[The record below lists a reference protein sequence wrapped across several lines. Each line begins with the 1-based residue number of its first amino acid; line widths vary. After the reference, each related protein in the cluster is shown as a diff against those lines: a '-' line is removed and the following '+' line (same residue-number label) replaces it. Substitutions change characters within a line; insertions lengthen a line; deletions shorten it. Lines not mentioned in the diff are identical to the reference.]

1 MRMSFALAAIC
12 FVGTSF
18 AADPVKP
25 NYYPL
30 VKGTKW
36 EYRISAEERDFSL
49 ICEIMETESKEGRTH
64 ARIEAQLPSSVTLG
78 EEVSSDSKGVY
89 RNAILGAKL
98 TQPLSIIKYPI
109 KARDVWKDKIK
120 LGEYDGNVAITVKDI
135 AAAIEV
141 PAGKFTTLAIESIV
155 ELNGEKVVACIW
167 YADGI
172 GIVKQETTSGSRVM
186 LMELKKYSPA
196 K

>member
-1 MRMSFALAAIC
+1 MTFALFAFC
-12 FVGTSF
+12 FQSTSF
-18 AADPVKP
+18 AAEPAKP

-36 EYRISAEERDFSL
+36 EYRLCSEEREISL
-49 ICEIMETESKEGRTH
+49 TCEIMEAEVREGRIY
-64 ARIEAQLPSSVTLG
+64 ARMEAHLPNSVTLG
-78 EEVSSDSKGVY
+78 EELSTDANGVY
-89 RNAILGAKL
+89 RNAIPGAKL
-98 TQPLSIIKYPI
+98 NQPLSIIKYPI
-109 KARDVWKDKIK
+109 KVRDVWKDKIK
-120 LGEYDGNVAITVKDI
+120 LGEGDGNVVITVKDT

-155 ELNGEKVVACIW
+155 ELNGERVVASIW

-172 GIVKQETTSGSRVM
+172 GIVKQQTTSGSRVM
-186 LMELKKYSPA
+186 LMELKKYMPI

>member
-1 MRMSFALAAIC
+1 MRLLIAAFAVCFAA
-12 FVGTSF
+12 TSF

-30 VKGTKW
+30 AKGTKW
-36 EYRISAEERDFSL
+36 EYRISGEERDFAL
-49 ICEIMETESKEGRTH
+49 TCEITETQIKDGKTH
-64 ARIEAQLPSSVTLG
+64 ARIEAQLPNAVTLG
-78 EEVSSDSKGVY
+78 EELSSDGNGVY
-89 RNAILGAKL
+89 RTAILGAKL
-98 TQPLSIIKYPI
+98 TQPLPIIKYPI
-109 KARDVWKDKIK
+109 KARDAWKDKIK
-120 LGEYDGNVAITVKDI
+120 LGENDGNVVITVKDI
-135 AAAIEV
+135 ASAIEV

-155 ELNGEKVVACIW
+155 ELNGEKVVASIW

-172 GIVKQETTSGSRVM
+172 GIVKQETICGSRVM